1 MALQNSAGEDTAM
14 RRRRMRYRAWH
25 RGTREMDLILGPY
38 ADAHIEGLPEA
49 QLDRLEKLMN
59 EEDTDLLK
67 WIMGQEPVPGD
78 VDAELLAV
86 LARFNDAR
94 LAGI

>member
-38 ADAHIEGLPEA
+38 ADAYIEGLPEA
-49 QLDRLEKLMN
+49 ELDRLEKLMN

-67 WIMGQEPVPGD
+67 WIMGQEPVPAD

>member
-1 MALQNSAGEDTAM
+1 
-14 RRRRMRYRAWH
+14 MRYRAWH

-38 ADAHIEGLPEA
+38 ADAHIEGLGEA
-49 QLDRLEKLMN
+49 ELDRLEVLMN
-59 EEDTDLLK
+59 EEDTDLLM
-67 WIMGQEPVPGD
+67 WIMGQEPPRAD

-86 LARFNDAR
+86 LAAFNDKR

>member
-49 QLDRLEKLMN
+49 ELDRLEKLMN

-67 WIMGQEPVPGD
+67 WIMGQEPVPAD